1 MTAATIT
8 TKLRGPAMA
17 EENVVITVS
26 DGETYT
32 SELSSPQFCQLTWQE
47 GVTFSSIADSDVG
60 SCTISGRTITIAAT
74 GVTDK
79 KAALT
84 IKGYL

>member
-1 MTAATIT
+1 MAAATIT
-8 TKLRGPAMA
+8 SEFNTSLA
-17 EENVVITVS
+17 EENVILTVS

-32 SELSSPQFCQLTWQE
+32 SKLSTPLLVQITCAEDMGAETNATSY
-47 GVTFSSIADSDVG
+47 S
-60 SCTISGRTITIAAT
+60 ISGRTITLYAD

-79 KAALT
+79 LMALT